1 MRREPGETPAE
12 HAARLRGTGWG
23 TLALDLLA
31 ADYGL
36 VRFGGATLT
45 EAEDRRGIR
54 RASLLRRRL
63 TGVVA
68 ASGPAA
74 PKDGA
79 ERPGDAGTPGEGPG
93 GRSRF
98 RIG

>member
-36 VRFGGATLT
+36 VRFGGTRLS
-45 EAEDRRGIR
+45 EAEDRRGIQ

-74 PKDGA
+74 PKEGA
-79 ERPGDAGTPGEGPG
+79 ERPGDAGTPDEGPG

-98 RIG
+98 RIS